1 MVEHALAQ
9 CLHCSF
15 SLAVAASRTVLP
27 KEEARLKI
35 YISLQHACILY
46 SFYSRRDLINLPQWM
61 SNNYVIKQLAFYH

>member
-35 YISLQHACILY
+35 YISLQHAYILY
-46 SFYSRRDLINLPQWM
+46 SFYSR
-61 SNNYVIKQLAFYH
+61 